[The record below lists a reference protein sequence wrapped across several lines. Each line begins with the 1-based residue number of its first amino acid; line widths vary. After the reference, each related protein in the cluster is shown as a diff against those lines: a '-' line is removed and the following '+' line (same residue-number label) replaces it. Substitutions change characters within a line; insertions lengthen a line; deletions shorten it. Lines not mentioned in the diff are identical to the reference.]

1 VVYALFGTS
10 DLAAF
15 DFEGKELWS
24 RNLGKDYGRF
34 SIMWIYGSSPLLWE
48 NKLYIQV
55 LQRDPPDDYAHAKD
69 SHPNRESYLLC
80 LDPKNGQT
88 KWKQVRPT
96 DAIKESQEAYST
108 PIPFKGPN
116 GWEILL
122 LGGDY
127 TTGHDP
133 ETGKELWRA
142 GGLNPKK
149 DPWWRIVPSPVTSK
163 DMIFVGA
170 PKRDPLFALKAGGKG
185 DITETHYAW
194 SFKEYPTD
202 WATPLYYKDRLFVL
216 DGDRKVLTC
225 LNPKS
230 GEKIWQ
236 GRIDD
241 VKGPIWS
248 SPTGADDKIYVIGE
262 DGTAVV
268 LGAGDEFKVI
278 SSAKFEEGPVRSS
291 IPAAHGQIF
300 IRTAEHLYCFGK
312 P

>member
-1 VVYALFGTS
+1 MSNLKKFTFASRAASALFLALATLCSSAGDWLQWRGPNFNGSTEEKNLPETLAKESALWKAPLPGPSGATPVISGDHVFLTSPDADKNLNLICLNRRDGSTLWKKTIATGDRTIGRNNMASPSPVTDGKVVYALFGTS

-142 GGLNPKK
+142 GGLNPKNGASS
-149 DPWWRIVPSPVTSK
+149 PRPSP
-163 DMIFVGA
+163 A
-170 PKRDPLFALKAGGKG
+170 
-185 DITETHYAW
+185 
-194 SFKEYPTD
+194 
-202 WATPLYYKDRLFVL
+202 
-216 DGDRKVLTC
+216 
-225 LNPKS
+225 
-230 GEKIWQ
+230 
-236 GRIDD
+236 RI
-241 VKGPIWS
+241 
-248 SPTGADDKIYVIGE
+248 
-262 DGTAVV
+262 
-268 LGAGDEFKVI
+268 
-278 SSAKFEEGPVRSS
+278 
-291 IPAAHGQIF
+291 
-300 IRTAEHLYCFGK
+300 
-312 P
+312 

>member
-1 VVYALFGTS
+1 
-10 DLAAF
+10 
-15 DFEGKELWS
+15 
-24 RNLGKDYGRF
+24 
-34 SIMWIYGSSPLLWE
+34 
-48 NKLYIQV
+48 
-55 LQRDPPDDYAHAKD
+55 
-69 SHPNRESYLLC
+69 
-80 LDPKNGQT
+80 
-88 KWKQVRPT
+88 
-96 DAIKESQEAYST
+96 
-108 PIPFKGPN
+108 
-116 GWEILL
+116 
-122 LGGDY
+122 
-127 TTGHDP
+127 
-133 ETGKELWRA
+133 
-142 GGLNPKK
+142 
-149 DPWWRIVPSPVTSK
+149 
-163 DMIFVGA
+163 MIFVGA